1 MNISSVI
8 VHARPGSA
16 ETVRT
21 LLNGMDGIE
30 VHGVSPEG
38 KLIVTIETDDDG
50 GTTEAFERIS
60 KADGVLSAAMVF
72 HQVESDPEMD
82 ISAEADRQVAP

>member
-16 ETVRT
+16 DIVRE
-21 LLNGMDGIE
+21 LLNNMAGIE

-38 KLIVTIETDDDG
+38 KLVVTIETDDDE
-50 GTTEAFERIS
+50 GTTQAFERIS

-82 ISAEADRQVAP
+82 ISVQAGRQVAP

>member
-16 ETVRT
+16 EAVKA

-38 KLIVTIETDDDG
+38 KLIVTIETDDDQ
-50 GTTEAFERIS
+50 GTTGAFERIS
-60 KADGVLSAAMVF
+60 MAEGVLSASMVF

-82 ISAEADRQVAP
+82 ISVEAGRRAAP